1 MWPFNS
7 VSKLNKS
14 GILTN
19 FTDWHSHILPGVDDG
34 VKEMEHSL
42 AILKYYEDQGI
53 QRLWLTPHI
62 MEDCPNTPEALRK
75 RFAELKENYQG
86 PIELNL
92 AAENMLDNLFE
103 QRLEEG
109 NLLPIGKAG
118 KHLLVETSY
127 VNAPYAMDDMIENIF
142 AAGYT
147 PILAHPERYTYMDE
161 DDYRKYK
168 ERGLLFQMNM
178 MSSVGAYGE
187 TARRKAEWLLKEGM
201 INFLGSDLHR
211 LDFFD
216 HFINLAPKKK
226 GTLES
231 MIEIARTP
239 AIN

>member
-1 MWPFNS
+1 MWPFNT

-14 GILTN
+14 GILDG

-53 QRLWLTPHI
+53 RRLWLTPHI
-62 MEDCPNTPEALRK
+62 MEDFPNTPAALRK
-75 RFAELKENYQG
+75 RFDELKANYNG
-86 PIELNL
+86 SVEINL
-92 AAENMLDNLFE
+92 AAENMLDTLFE
-103 QRLEEG
+103 QRLEAGE
-109 NLLPIGKAG
+109 LLPIGKEG

-142 AAGYT
+142 SAGYT

-168 ERGLLFQMNM
+168 QRGLLFQMNM

-211 LDFFD
+211 LDFFE
-216 HFINLAPKKK
+216 HFIESSPKKK
-226 GTLES
+226 EMLEN
-231 MIEIARTP
+231 MLNVAKNP
-239 AIN
+239 AID